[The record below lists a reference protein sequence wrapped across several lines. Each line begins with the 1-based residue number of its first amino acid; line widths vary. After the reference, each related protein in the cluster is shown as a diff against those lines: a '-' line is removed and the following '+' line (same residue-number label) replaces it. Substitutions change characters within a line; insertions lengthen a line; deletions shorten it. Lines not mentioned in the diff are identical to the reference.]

1 MGPKGNVQLQCSKAS
16 CRGYLLT
23 QVLGGVWADK
33 FGGKTVLGFGVI
45 WWSLATAITPV
56 AAHLG
61 LIPLLVVRACMG
73 VGEGV
78 AMPAMNNMLS
88 RQAPPHSSLL
98 VLLSYC

>member
-1 MGPKGNVQLQCSKAS
+1 MHLFGVGAQCSINLHM

-33 FGGKTVLGFGVI
+33 YGAKRVLGFGVV
-45 WWSLATAITPV
+45 WWSLATILTPM
-56 AAHLG
+56 AAQLS
-61 LIPLLVVRACMG
+61 LPFLLVVRACMG

-88 RQAPPHSSLL
+88 K
-98 VLLSYC
+98 